1 MYTNFEIILSSSPYE
16 ETDIKD
22 LPLKI
27 YSPNTVIF
35 SGTGGRTSRYEFSTQ
50 NPPNIRNK

>member
-27 YSPNTVIF
+27 YSPKESLKYLKETNLNF
-35 SGTGGRTSRYEFSTQ
+35 
-50 NPPNIRNK
+50 

>member
-1 MYTNFEIILSSSPYE
+1 MYINFEISLSNSPYE

-27 YSPNTVIF
+27 YSPKELLKYIKET
-35 SGTGGRTSRYEFSTQ
+35 
-50 NPPNIRNK
+50 